1 MFNLGGIMARVSG
14 LLDDNVVAIAK
25 IELKKLGKY
34 AYVSKKLQA
43 VIAASE
49 HGITDV
55 AKVYN
60 ISRTTLT
67 EWIKYVKKGAI
78 DKLQAPPSRKKRSK
92 LNDAHKL
99 QIQEWVTNNPNLT
112 IKELMIQIEE
122 KLGIALSHST
132 THRVI
137 KSLNF
142 SYITPRPKHY
152 KQNPTLVEEF
162 KKKSSNRS

>member
-1 MFNLGGIMARVSG
+1 MTRSSG
-14 LLDDNVVAIAK
+14 LLDEKVVLIAK
-25 IELKKLGKY
+25 QELKRLGKY
-34 AYVSKKLQA
+34 AYVGKKLQA

-49 HGITDV
+49 HGITEV
-55 AKVYN
+55 AKIYN

-78 DKLQAPPSRKKRSK
+78 DKLQAPPERKKKSK
-92 LNDAHKL
+92 LSDAHKL
-99 QIQEWVTNNPNLT
+99 QIQEWMTNNPNTT

-122 KLGIALSHST
+122 KLSITLSHST
-132 THRVI
+132 THRVM

-152 KQNPTLVEEF
+152 KQNPELAQEF
-162 KKKSSNRS
+162 KKKSSNKS